1 MEVLQVS
8 VMCYC
13 VFVVCLVLFN
23 TSRQK
28 YIVSYIVHLLINV
41 ISLNVK

>member
-13 VFVVCLVLFN
+13 VFVVCLVIFD
-23 TSRQK
+23 RQK
-28 YIVSYIVHLLINV
+28 YVVFYIVHLLIDI

>member
-13 VFVVCLVLFN
+13 VFVVCLVIFD
-23 TSRQK
+23 RQK
-28 YIVSYIVHLLINV
+28 YVVFYIVHLLINI

>member
-1 MEVLQVS
+1 MEVLRVS

-23 TSRQK
+23 RQK
-28 YIVSYIVHLLINV
+28 YVVAYIVHLLINV
-41 ISLNVK
+41 ISLSVK

>member
-13 VFVVCLVLFN
+13 VFVVFLVLFN
-23 TSRQK
+23 RHK
-28 YIVSYIVHLLINV
+28 YVVSYIVHLLINV
-41 ISLNVK
+41 I

>member
-1 MEVLQVS
+1 MGVLQVS

-13 VFVVCLVLFN
+13 VFVVCLVIFD
-23 TSRQK
+23 RQK
-28 YIVSYIVHLLINV
+28 YVVFYIVHILINI